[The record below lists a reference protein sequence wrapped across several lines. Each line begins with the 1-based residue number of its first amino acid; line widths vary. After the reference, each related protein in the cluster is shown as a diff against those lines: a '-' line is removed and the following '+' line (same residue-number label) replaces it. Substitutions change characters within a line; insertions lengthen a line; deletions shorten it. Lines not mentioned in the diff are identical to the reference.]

1 MNRHQPASEND
12 VRGRSEGTCQT
23 NQEAGRKHQV
33 PMDGPMG
40 TILPSSA
47 KLIGSPQYL

>member
-1 MNRHQPASEND
+1 MNRHRPASAND
-12 VRGRSEGTCQT
+12 VRRRSELTCQT

-33 PMDGPMG
+33 PMDSPMG

-47 KLIGSPQYL
+47 KSIGSPQYL